1 MGSKPFFMTVLI
13 LVSLITYLAVSA
25 PLPLLEKPHVGATI
39 PIQRVL
45 SMAEAEN
52 DVVRTL
58 WTREIVGAGKTVGL
72 QFDEDWRERGVE
84 AGPLP
89 ALFLRE
95 TAKSLEKSPVRLS
108 LYLGSDF
115 PIKTANSFKGKQ
127 REKFQIIKKT
137 REPQFFYV
145 EDTGLYTA
153 SFADIAVAHP
163 CVQCHNEHEQS
174 SKHDWKLNDVMGAT
188 TWAYPSASVNLDEA
202 IEILTA
208 LRKGFNEAYSAYLT
222 KTASFAK
229 RPEIGER
236 WPREGYYLPSAEV
249 FMEKV
254 IELASAH
261 TLDAI
266 ISAAEPLPQTQIV
279 SSSQEQLEKPMP
291 RKGEALLP
299 DQKG

>member
-1 MGSKPFFMTVLI
+1 MGSKPFFMTALI
-13 LVSLITYLAVSA
+13 LVSLIVYLAISA
-25 PLPLLEKPHVGATI
+25 PPPLLEELDVGATI

-45 SMAEAEN
+45 SIAEAEN
-52 DVVRTL
+52 DVVRAL
-58 WTREIVGAGKTVGL
+58 WTREIVAAGKKVGL

-95 TAKSLEKSPVRLS
+95 TAMSLEKSPVRLS

-115 PIKTANSFKGKQ
+115 PIKTANGFKGLQ
-127 REKFQIIKKT
+127 GEKFQIIKET

-145 EDTGLYTA
+145 EDTELYTA
-153 SFADIAVAHP
+153 SFPDIAVTAA

-188 TWAYPSASVNLDEA
+188 TWSYPSASVNLDEA
-202 IEILTA
+202 IQILTA
-208 LRKGFNEAYSAYLT
+208 LRKGFNDAYSAYLI

-236 WPREGYYLPSAEV
+236 WPRDGYYLPSAEV

-254 IELASAH
+254 FELASAH

-266 ISAAEPLPQTQIV
+266 ISAAEPLPQTQIM
-279 SSSQEQLEKPMP
+279 SSSKEQLEEAMS
-291 RKGEALLP
+291 RKGGTLLP
-299 DQKG
+299 D